1 MLKRN
6 LSRKIWTNYLI
17 CSKYIWR
24 LVTWELSKKNLPPKP
39 TERERER
46 ENSLSFGS
54 LFNTWWNEFMLSCC
68 FEFPYLWRHKK
79 CSFYWQGKRETY
91 FKCYQKVEWII
102 FHCYQTWFYSCN
114 RFSPVYIFI
123 RTFDIPGFIVLQNLW
138 LVGCLLQACNSEDI
152 SSLLGTFYRQYW
164 SVPEVSPLLQCSL
177 QFIKV
182 QQMFWKSWD
191 QVLQGSR
198 FQFDRTCYS
207 KGN

>member
-1 MLKRN
+1 MKWIHAILLFR
-6 LSRKIWTNYLI
+6 
-17 CSKYIWR
+17 
-24 LVTWELSKKNLPPKP
+24 V
-39 TERERER
+39 
-46 ENSLSFGS
+46 SLSLKAQEVFFLLARKTRDLFQMLPKGGMDYLS
-54 LFNTWWNEFMLSCC
+54 LLPNM
-68 FEFPYLWRHKK
+68 
-79 CSFYWQGKRETY
+79 
-91 FKCYQKVEWII
+91 I
-102 FHCYQTWFYSCN
+102 YSCN